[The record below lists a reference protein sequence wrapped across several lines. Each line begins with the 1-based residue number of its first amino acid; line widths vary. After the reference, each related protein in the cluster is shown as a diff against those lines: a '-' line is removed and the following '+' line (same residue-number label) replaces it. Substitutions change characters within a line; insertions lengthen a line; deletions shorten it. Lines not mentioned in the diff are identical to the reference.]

1 MDSQAKDTG
10 NFIRI
15 YNENKELVFK
25 TAMRYSDNY
34 DVAQEI
40 VQDTFLKLYV
50 HFQDMDEERT
60 IKWLIVTTKNAAKN
74 YRKRA
79 RFECPDEDIELT
91 VEMSQELTEGNAE
104 DILMEKV
111 SREERKELADEI
123 MSGLYKLNERWYE
136 AVTMVYGMEKK
147 QKDVAE
153 ELGVSLEVLQSVLQR
168 ARKWVKKNY
177 EKQYKETK

>member
-15 YNENKELVFK
+15 YNETKELVFK
-25 TAMRYSDNY
+25 PAMRYSDNY

-40 VQDTFLKLYV
+40 VHDTFLKLYV

>member
-15 YNENKELVFK
+15 YNENKEPVFK

-40 VQDTFLKLYV
+40 AQDTFLKLYV